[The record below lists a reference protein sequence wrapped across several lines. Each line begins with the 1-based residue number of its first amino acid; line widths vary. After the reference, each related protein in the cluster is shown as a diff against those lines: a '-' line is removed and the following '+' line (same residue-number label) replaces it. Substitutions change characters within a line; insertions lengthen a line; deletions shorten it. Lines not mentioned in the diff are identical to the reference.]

1 MEDVQVAYRLW
12 KVWGGGANKVHYE
25 KCGSRVWLIM
35 APD

>member
-1 MEDVQVAYRLW
+1 MEDVQVAYKLC
-12 KVWGGGANKVHYE
+12 KVWGGNKVHYG